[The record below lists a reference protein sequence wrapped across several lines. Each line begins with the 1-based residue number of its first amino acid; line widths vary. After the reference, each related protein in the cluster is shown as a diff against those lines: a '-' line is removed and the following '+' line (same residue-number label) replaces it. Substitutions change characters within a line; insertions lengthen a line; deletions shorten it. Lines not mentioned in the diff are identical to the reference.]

1 MSNRYLIIYY
11 SSMFGVFK
19 LYNTL
24 INTMLHIQV
33 LYKYKVLVNTIFLNK
48 YYYLNDIL
56 WQEGFLIDFVQ
67 KKTTDKFVRKF
78 LIISTY
84 LFSERLVFDKVI
96 RVYSDIVLFVTSRQ
110 ALYDFNNVA
119 NMLLFLL
126 TLISVSLLTF
136 VVFFLILIK

>member
-11 SSMFGVFK
+11 SSMFSVFK

-96 RVYSDIVLFVTSRQ
+96 RIYSDIVLFVTSRQ